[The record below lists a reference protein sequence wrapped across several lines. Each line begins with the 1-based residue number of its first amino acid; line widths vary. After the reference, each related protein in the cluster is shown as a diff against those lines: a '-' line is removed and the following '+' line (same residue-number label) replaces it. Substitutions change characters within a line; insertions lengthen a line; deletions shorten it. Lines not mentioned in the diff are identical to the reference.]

1 MPADPVTELMEMAA
15 SMHELFQSWV
25 AAGFTDEQA
34 MRLLGSM
41 IDASMRNGGDA

>member
-15 SMHELFQSWV
+15 AMHELYRSWV
-25 AAGFTDEQA
+25 DAGFTDEQA

-41 IDASMRNGGDA
+41 IDASMRNGGNA